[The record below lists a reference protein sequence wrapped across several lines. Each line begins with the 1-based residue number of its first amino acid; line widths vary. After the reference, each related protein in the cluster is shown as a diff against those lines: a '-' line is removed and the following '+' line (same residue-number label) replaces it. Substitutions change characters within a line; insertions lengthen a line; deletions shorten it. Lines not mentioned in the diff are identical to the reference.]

1 MSLPVVL
8 LPLFVQ
14 VLLTFGLWF
23 WMAWHRTGAIRR
35 RTVHMRDI
43 ALREPNWPKPALQAA
58 YSYANQFE
66 LPVLFY
72 VAVILAIITRHADI
86 IEVALAW
93 VFVLCRYVQAFI
105 HVTSN
110 QVRHRAIWF
119 GLSALAA
126 MIMWIWL
133 AFQIFVVAPAA
144 GL

>member
-1 MSLPVVL
+1 MLIQAIL

-14 VLLTFGLWF
+14 VLLVFAIGF
-23 WMAWHRTGAIRR
+23 VMAKRR
-35 RTVHMRDI
+35 NDAFKAGTHICDI

-72 VAVILAIITRHADI
+72 VAVIVAIITRHADI

-93 VFVLCRYVQAFI
+93 IFVLCRYVQAFI

-119 GLSALAA
+119 GLSALAV

>member
-1 MSLPVVL
+1 MLIQAIL

-14 VLLTFGLWF
+14 VLLVFAIGF
-23 WMAWHRTGAIRR
+23 VMAKRHNDAFKAGTHI
-35 RTVHMRDI
+35 RDI

-72 VAVILAIITRHADI
+72 VAVIVAIITRHADI

>member
-1 MSLPVVL
+1 MLIQAIL

-14 VLLTFGLWF
+14 VLLVFAIGF
-23 WMAWHRTGAIRR
+23 VMAKRR
-35 RTVHMRDI
+35 NVAFLVGSFFRVI

-72 VAVILAIITRHADI
+72 VAVIVAIITRHADI

-119 GLSALAA
+119 GLSALAV